1 MRVSCFGARWL
12 DRWTRLQSEMV
23 HNFRIT
29 SEFRMANGQTIRTI
43 AREPDVRQDRAF
55 PENGTAVI
63 RG

>member
-1 MRVSCFGARWL
+1 VMITTAVQNEEN
-12 DRWTRLQSEMV
+12 RLRCVMP
-23 HNFRIT
+23 
-29 SEFRMANGQTIRTI
+29 NGQTIRTI